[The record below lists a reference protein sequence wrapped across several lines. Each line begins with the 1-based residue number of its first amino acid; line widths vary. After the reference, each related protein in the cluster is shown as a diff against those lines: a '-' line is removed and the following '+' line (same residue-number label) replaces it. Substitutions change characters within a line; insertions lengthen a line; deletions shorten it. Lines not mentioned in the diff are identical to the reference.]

1 MHVCMLCYFLSHNRP
16 DQLMMLIP
24 CELASLSSVLLQLV
38 EDQRC
43 YELQARS
50 FRVSHK
56 QHAVWCSS
64 CSNQGCAALTA
75 GLAAA
80 QLIVRARAP

>member
-1 MHVCMLCYFLSHNRP
+1 MYVCCATSLSHNRP

-24 CELASLSSVLLQLV
+24 CELASLSSVFLQLV

-50 FRVSHK
+50 FRSVP
-56 QHAVWCSS
+56 Q
-64 CSNQGCAALTA
+64 AAR
-75 GLAAA
+75 GLV
-80 QLIVRARAP
+80 Q